1 MCCEV
6 SVETRGDLA
15 STAQALYRALAAG
28 DRDSIDKLL
37 SDDFVGH
44 AAEGLPLNMGGEH
57 RGAEAMRRNLWW
69 MIGKH
74 FKAEA
79 QPDEFRMLDDGG
91 LLVAGHYRGVA
102 RHSGRRLDAEFTH
115 VLAFDGDGRISSLR
129 QLTDTAAW
137 VEALGSGAPLET
149 IDYSVSDGVA
159 TVCLNRP
166 DARNAIDLRVA
177 EETLVVARRI
187 ADDPSV
193 RAVLI
198 CGNGPALTV
207 GGDIK
212 YFLASPPSE
221 FGNLFSHMTAPFHEA
236 FRILSRIDAPIVTA
250 AHGSVAGGG
259 LGYVYAADIVLA
271 AEGTKFVTA
280 FAGIGLSGDGGGTWH
295 LPRLIGPARA
305 TRAYLEN
312 RPITAEQALDWGLI
326 SEVVQADEL
335 RERAAVLAASLATGP
350 TRAFGRMRMLLRE
363 TWHNDLSQQLLAETE
378 GVKATGDTVDG
389 ANAIASFAAK
399 RKPQFEGR

>member
-1 MCCEV
+1 MGIEV
-6 SVETRGDLA
+6 RGDVA
-15 STAQALYRALAAG
+15 ATAAALYRALATG
-28 DRDSIDKLL
+28 DRGSLDALL
-37 SDDFVGH
+37 SGDFVGH

-57 RGAEAMRRNLWW
+57 RGAEAMQRNLWW
-69 MIGKH
+69 KIGKH
-74 FKAEA
+74 FKVEA
-79 QPDEFRMLDDGG
+79 QPDEFRLLDDGG
-91 LLVAGHYRGVA
+91 LLVVGHYRGTA
-102 RHSGRRLDAEFTH
+102 RHSGRKLDAEFTH
-115 VLAFDGDGRISSLR
+115 VLGFDRDGRISSLR

-137 VEALGSGAPLET
+137 VEALGSGTPLET

-159 TVCLNRP
+159 TMCLNRP
-166 DARNAIDLRVA
+166 DERNAIDLRMG
-177 EETLVVARRI
+177 EETLIVARRI
-187 ADDPSV
+187 ADDPSI

-198 CGNGPALTV
+198 CGNGPTLTV
-207 GGDIK
+207 GGDIA
-212 YFLASPPSE
+212 YFLESPPSE
-221 FGNLFSHMTAPFHEA
+221 FGNLFSRMTTPFHEA

-312 RPITAEQALDWGLI
+312 RPITAEQAVDWGLI
-326 SEVVQADEL
+326 SEVVPAGEL
-335 RERAAVLAASLATGP
+335 RERAGALAASLAAGP
-350 TRAFGRMRMLLRE
+350 TRAFGRMRPLMRSSW
-363 TWHNDLSQQLLAETE
+363 TNDLSQQLLAETE
-378 GVKATGDTVDG
+378 GIKATGDTTDA

-399 RKPQFEGR
+399 RRPQFEGR